1 MYSLLDIRV
10 PSTMATLGSTGSES
24 AGKGTNCIASLSCG
38 IEIQFASRRAI
49 QIAPQK
55 DNETWRIPKMDL
67 SRSILMSPQRIDKR
81 ITEYFTLVVVRSC
94 AQSGSSCSHKVCVN

>member
-1 MYSLLDIRV
+1 
-10 PSTMATLGSTGSES
+10 MATLGSTGSES

-55 DNETWRIPKMDL
+55 DNETWRIPQMGLLPFDL
-67 SRSILMSPQRIDKR
+67 NVPAED
-81 ITEYFTLVVVRSC
+81 
-94 AQSGSSCSHKVCVN
+94 